1 MPTTIYHTHH
11 IIPKHA
17 GGTDAP
23 ENIAHLTIEEHAEA
37 HRKLYEEH
45 RRWQDKLAWQGLAG
59 MIGHEECVAR
69 AYKSQ
74 LGKPLTIEQKNK
86 IWNTKMLKKK
96 FCSYKPCFHCS
107 KFTRNPKFCSRSC
120 SASNSN
126 LGRNRHS
133 EPSGYA
139 GSNRNH

>member
-23 ENIAHLTIEEHAEA
+23 ENIAHLTIEEHAEV

-74 LGKPLTIEQKNK
+74 LGKPLTEEHKKNISK
-86 IWNTKMLKKK
+86 GRMGHSHSDETKKK
-96 FCSYKPCFHCS
+96 ISQRNMGRPPTKGNLKHGKYKKS
-107 KFTRNPKFCSRSC
+107 
-120 SASNSN
+120 
-126 LGRNRHS
+126 
-133 EPSGYA
+133 
-139 GSNRNH
+139 

>member
-1 MPTTIYHTHH
+1 MSKNIYHSHH
-11 IIPKHA
+11 IIPKYL
-17 GGTDAP
+17 GGTDHPDNLAR
-23 ENIAHLTIEEHAEA
+23 LTVSEHAEA

-45 RRWQDKLAWQGLAG
+45 GHWQDKLAWQGLAG
-59 MIGHEECVAR
+59 IIGHEECVAR

-74 LGKPLTIEQKNK
+74 LGKPLTEEHK
-86 IWNTKMLKKK
+86 WNISNGKTKKK
-96 FCSYKPCFHCS
+96 FCSYKPCFRCS

-133 EPSGYA
+133 KPSRL
-139 GSNRNH
+139 STN